1 MRRYSQRHQL
11 VTLSDI
17 NITPLLDLAFVL
29 LIIFIISTPL
39 IENSIDVQLPS
50 GGQPMQ
56 DIQREDVVVIDIV
69 RNGAVVVAG
78 QPMRTLS
85 QLEQTLVQAHQN
97 NPNLIVRI
105 RPDEAAQIRY
115 LMAVIDRCIR
125 NGITRVS
132 YATEPE

>member
-39 IENSIDVQLPS
+39 IENSIDVNLPS

-56 DIQREDVVVIDIV
+56 DLQKEDIIIVDIV
-69 RNGAVVVAG
+69 RNGAVLVSG

-85 QLEQTLVQAHQN
+85 QLEQTLVQAHNQ
-97 NPNLIVRI
+97 NPNLVVRI
-105 RPDEAAQIRY
+105 RPDKAAEIRY
-115 LMAVIDRCIR
+115 LTAVMDRCTR
-125 NGITRVS
+125 NGITRFNV
-132 YATEPE
+132 ATDPD